1 MDDFSSMIKEM
12 NKELVKT
19 NKDIAE
25 RRKIFD
31 SIQPFYVDLI
41 LLGFGSEFSDDV
53 FLKAAGIESI

>member
-1 MDDFSSMIKEM
+1 MDDFSKMIKEM
-12 NKELVKT
+12 NKELVEM

-31 SIQPFYVDLI
+31 SIQPLYIGLI
-41 LLGFGSEFSDDV
+41 LIGFGSEFSDDV